1 MGWRWYN
8 YQLTRHTVTRH
19 VMSCHVCTCRYWPDS
34 DFDESCALVV
44 GSTVVDDALTV
55 SLLSEGR
62 GQVPGEVVRMI
73 LLTSSLDR
81 STRQVVQY
89 HYTSWPQHGERVM

>member
-1 MGWRWYN
+1 MSSRVCCL
-8 YQLTRHTVTRH
+8 LTV
-19 VMSCHVCTCRYWPDS
+19 CRYWPDS

-44 GSTVVDDALTV
+44 GGSVVDDGLTV

-62 GQVPGEVVRMI
+62 GPVPGEIVRMI

-89 HYTSWPQHGERVM
+89 QYTNWPQHGEQGM